1 MNATTATALLRPLDQ
16 PTGREPNDTITDRL
30 RRIGRQV
37 DAIGIEAAWAPRV
50 DQIARRRDDR
60 DQESERIAEA
70 ALLEHQRRV
79 RAASYVPLAAN
90 LFRVH

>member
-1 MNATTATALLRPLDQ
+1 MNAITAAVLLRPLDQ
-16 PTGREPNDTITDRL
+16 PTGRAPNDRITDRL

-37 DAIGIEAAWAPRV
+37 DATGIACHN
-50 DQIARRRDDR
+50 DDR
-60 DQESERIAEA
+60 AQQSERAAEA

>member
-1 MNATTATALLRPLDQ
+1 MNAITATVLL
-16 PTGREPNDTITDRL
+16 PTPEQSTRREPDDLITDRR
-30 RRIGRQV
+30 RRIGRHV
-37 DAIGIEAAWAPRV
+37 DAIGIQTALTRRV
-50 DQIARRRDDR
+50 DQIARQRDDR
-60 DQESERIAEA
+60 DRETERAAEA

>member
-1 MNATTATALLRPLDQ
+1 MNATTATALPPLLDQ
-16 PTGREPNDTITDRL
+16 PNRRESGDLIPHRL
-30 RRIGRQV
+30 RRIGRLD
-37 DAIGIEAAWAPRV
+37 DAIGIETAWPRLV
-50 DQIARRRDDR
+50 DERDYRDR
-60 DQESERIAEA
+60 ESGRAAEA